1 MTYKLSICQRIYTGW
16 WHIFNSTLFEWRI
29 FVSPRTVY
37 NKYNYKDFWCLLTC
51 DYVGDIQHHLLNEKT
66 MNLINTLN
74 YFINEQEGEL
84 QDLEWDIKE
93 ETNYGDNN
101 IDWYVERYDAIKQR
115 LDYLQ
120 QIKSIIEELK

>member
-1 MTYKLSICQRIYTGW
+1 
-16 WHIFNSTLFEWRI
+16 
-29 FVSPRTVY
+29 
-37 NKYNYKDFWCLLTC
+37 
-51 DYVGDIQHHLLNEKT
+51 

-84 QDLEWDIKE
+84 QDIEWDIKE